1 MGRIIIKASR
11 DRDLYV
17 DWSTIVEAPA
27 FIGNRTEMLAYL
39 QRDPLDPSSYEP
51 ETRLRRADSTG
62 TSAAGDYAWF
72 GKWEDDGLI
81 FQQRGTVPRGMLADF
96 LDAYAANDM
105 PTCLRM
111 LLPFEEDGGG

>member
-27 FIGNRTEMLAYL
+27 FIGNRPEMLAYL
-39 QRDPLDPSSYEP
+39 QRDPLDPSNTP
-51 ETRLRRADSTG
+51 EMRLRRADSTG

-81 FQQRGTVPRGMLADF
+81 FQQRGTVPRDMLADF

-105 PTCLRM
+105 STCLAL
-111 LLPFEEDGGG
+111 LLPFEGDCGG